1 MLLIGLLAA
10 NPAIAELTEDQAFP
24 LAVRVINGKQIEF
37 TWHIADKH
45 YLYQNQLHIIDESNT
60 ELLTPKDRPKGHVIH
75 DPDLGTYSVYE
86 NELMVRLPW
95 HINKNITQLLVRYQ
109 GCAKDGFCYL
119 PITKLVEISGNKIV
133 ISDTTLQEF
142 PSKFTAYNLASML
155 ENGLSPLTLLIF
167 LCLGILLSFTPCVLP
182 MIPIVVNLI
191 IGTKG
196 VSSRYKAFILS
207 SSYVLGM
214 AVCYTIAGIV
224 AGMLGA
230 TLQAWLQQPAIL
242 ISLSVFLVVLA
253 LNQFDMINISLP
265 HFNKRLHKWSE
276 GQLQGSY
283 IGAFVVGLL
292 SALIV
297 SPCITPPL
305 IGALTYISQ
314 NGNPVV
320 GGAALFCLGIGM
332 GIPLIIVAMLSSM
345 VLPKAGEWMNAV
357 KNLAGVALLG
367 LAIWLMQRILP
378 TYIIII
384 LWGALCILMAF
395 LLKAF
400 HAISHA
406 KKFSSKLFKTIGL
419 LLAIFGGSLILH
431 TVYMHFIVQEQ
442 AQESLHWHNINTI
455 EELNTSLKIAETKS
469 QYTLLDFTAEWC
481 TNCQRI
487 EKTVFNDSK
496 VIKELTEFNLV
507 RVDMTHMSNKQKPL
521 LQNLKI
527 YGPPVIVIFNPQ
539 GHEIPEK
546 RVVGDIDTEE
556 MLRILQTM

>member
-10 NPAIAELTEDQAFP
+10 NPVFAELTEDQAFP
-24 LAVRVINGKQIEF
+24 LEVRVINGKQIEF
-37 TWHIADKH
+37 TWHIAEKH

-60 ELLTPKDRPKGHVIH
+60 ELLTPNDTPTGHVIN
-75 DPDLGTYSVYE
+75 DPDLGTYSVYDHD
-86 NELMVRLPW
+86 LIVRLPW
-95 HINKNITQLLVRYQ
+95 HVSKNTSQLLVRYQ

-119 PITKLVEISGNKIV
+119 PITKLVEVSGNKV
-133 ISDTTLQEF
+133 EISDTTLQEF
-142 PSKFTAYNLASML
+142 PGKFTAYNLASML
-155 ENGLSPLTLLIF
+155 ESGLSPLTLLIF

-196 VSSRYKAFILS
+196 VSSRYKAFMLS

-276 GQLQGSY
+276 GQLKGSY

-367 LAIWLMQRILP
+367 LAIWLLQRILP
-378 TYIIII
+378 TYITII

-406 KKFSSKLFKTIGL
+406 KKFSSKLFKTVGI

-431 TVYMHFIVQEQ
+431 TIYMHCIVKEH
-442 AQESLHWHNINTI
+442 AQESLHWHIINTV
-455 EELNTSLKIAETKS
+455 EELNASLKIAEAKN

-481 TNCQRI
+481 TSCQRI
-487 EKTVFNDSK
+487 EKTVFNDPR
-496 VIKELTEFNLV
+496 VVKELTEFNLV
-507 RVDMTHMSNKQKPL
+507 RVDMTQMSSKQKPL
-521 LQNLKI
+521 LQKLKI
-527 YGPPVIVIFNPQ
+527 YGPPVMVIFNPQ

-546 RVVGDIDTEE
+546 RVVGDINTEE